1 MTSLD
6 AVAGMDF
13 GTVPTTPMH
22 EPVADDHKD
31 RIRIMADRW
40 ANGEDIWTGL
50 PLTPHERMSVADDA
64 FYRGRPNPRLR
75 GEARKSFAEKS
86 TKYLDIAAS
95 IAYSMGVA
103 NG

>member
-1 MTSLD
+1 LLLWGG
-6 AVAGMDF
+6 A
-13 GTVPTTPMH
+13 
-22 EPVADDHKD
+22 
-31 RIRIMADRW
+31 
-40 ANGEDIWTGL
+40 
-50 PLTPHERMSVADDA
+50 
-64 FYRGRPNPRLR
+64 NPRLR

>member
-50 PLTPHERMSVADDA
+50 PLTPHERMSVADDD
-64 FYRGRPNPRLR
+64 
-75 GEARKSFAEKS
+75 E
-86 TKYLDIAAS
+86 
-95 IAYSMGVA
+95 
-103 NG
+103 